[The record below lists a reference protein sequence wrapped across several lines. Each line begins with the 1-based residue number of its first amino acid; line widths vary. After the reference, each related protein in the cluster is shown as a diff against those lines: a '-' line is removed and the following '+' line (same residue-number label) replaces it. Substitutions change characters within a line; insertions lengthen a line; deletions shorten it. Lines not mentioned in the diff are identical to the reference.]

1 MTMEELQSLIRN
13 VVNEEL
19 DKKIEVLKKELKSD
33 SSVESISM
41 RKDIQKS
48 GVSNINLS
56 KHSESGLSNQEIYDE
71 LIMPVDTN
79 IKLSSVILS
88 DMNKER
94 IRDFVL
100 EIKNHEKLARYGL
113 KPMNRLLFYGA
124 SGCGKTFLGK
134 ALSNHLGYTMLYVDI
149 ARALSQGNVA
159 MNITNVFKIANSG
172 GDYMVFLDECDS
184 IAWNRDSK
192 DAEGGEIRRATNSLF
207 QQMDQMKPNVIVI
220 CATNML
226 HRLDPAFERRF
237 NMKMEFK
244 RPEANVK
251 ETIQKFLKP
260 EFTLIFD
267 KEDPITER
275 RTKMSY
281 YELQDVAERM
291 MKKSILNNSVK
302 IKMSDV
308 YLDIARQMNVKTSL
322 RADTD

>member
-1 MTMEELQSLIRN
+1 MG
-13 VVNEEL
+13 NEQYLVSKEQI
-19 DKKIEVLKKELKSD
+19 KAMVHEVLKEDKEL
-33 SSVESISM
+33 E
-41 RKDIQKS
+41 QKKN
-48 GVSNINLS
+48 GMMT
-56 KHSESGLSNQEIYDE
+56 EQEIYDE

-88 DMNKER
+88 EMNKER

-100 EIKNHEKLARYGL
+100 EMKNSEKLARFGL

-134 ALSNHLGYTMLYVDI
+134 ALCNHLGYTMLYVDI

-159 MNITNVFKIANSG
+159 MNLTNVFKIANSG
-172 GDYMVFLDECDS
+172 GNYMVFLDECDS

-192 DAEGGEIRRATNSLF
+192 DAEGGTIRRATNSLF

-237 NMKMEFK
+237 NMKLEFK
-244 RPEANVK
+244 RPEMSAK
-251 ETIQKFLKP
+251 EVIQKFLHP
-260 EFTLIFD
+260 EFQLIMD

-291 MKKSILNNSVK
+291 MKKAVLNNTVR
-302 IKMSDV
+302 IRMSDV
-308 YLDIARQMNVKTSL
+308 YLDIARSMNVKTSL
-322 RADTD
+322 RNDLNVGE

>member
-1 MTMEELQSLIRN
+1 MSVNREEIKEIVR
-13 VVNEEL
+13 
-19 DKKIEVLKKELKSD
+19 EVLKEEREKGTVGLQTGELTN
-33 SSVESISM
+33 E
-41 RKDIQKS
+41 
-48 GVSNINLS
+48 
-56 KHSESGLSNQEIYDE
+56 EIYNE

-88 DMNKER
+88 DINKER

-100 EIKNHEKLARYGL
+100 EMKNYQKLARFGL
-113 KPMNRLLFYGA
+113 KPMNRLLFYGD

-134 ALSNHLGYTMLYVDI
+134 ALCNHLGYTMLYVDI

-159 MNITNVFKIANSG
+159 MNLTNVFKIANSG
-172 GDYMVFLDECDS
+172 GNYMVFLDECDS
-184 IAWNRDSK
+184 IAWNRDAK
-192 DAEGGEIRRATNSLF
+192 DSESGNVRRATNSLF
-207 QQMDQMKPNVIVI
+207 QLMDQMPPNIIVI

-226 HRLDPAFERRF
+226 HRLDTAFARRF

-244 RPEANVK
+244 RPETNVK
-251 ETIQKFLKP
+251 EIVQKFLRP

-291 MKKSILNNSVK
+291 MKKAVLNNSTR
-302 IKMSDV
+302 IKMSDI
-308 YLDIARQMNVKTSL
+308 YLDIARQMNIKTSL
-322 RADTD
+322 RVDLDG

>member
-1 MTMEELQSLIRN
+1 MIFLDREEIKQIVR
-13 VVNEEL
+13 
-19 DKKIEVLKKELKSD
+19 EVLEEERKKVGQTSD
-33 SSVESISM
+33 SSIS
-41 RKDIQKS
+41 
-48 GVSNINLS
+48 LS
-56 KHSESGLSNQEIYDE
+56 KSNDEIYNE

-88 DMNKER
+88 EMNKER

-100 EIKNHEKLARYGL
+100 EMKNHEKLSRFRL

-134 ALSNHLGYTMLYVDI
+134 ALCNHLGYTMLYVDI

-159 MNITNVFKIANSG
+159 INITNVFKIANSG
-172 GDYMVFLDECDS
+172 GNYMVFLDECDS

-192 DAEGGEIRRATNSLF
+192 DAEGGVVRRATNSLF

-226 HRLDPAFERRF
+226 HRLDPAFARRF

-244 RPEANVK
+244 RPESNVK
-251 ETIQKFLKP
+251 ETIQKFLYSD
-260 EFTLIFD
+260 FTLIFD
-267 KEDPITER
+267 KDDPITER

-291 MKKSILNNSVK
+291 MKKAVLNNTTK

-322 RADTD
+322 RADED

>member
-1 MTMEELQSLIRN
+1 MDKDEVRQIVLEVIEEEKKKGLSLN
-13 VVNEEL
+13 S
-19 DKKIEVLKKELKSD
+19 KELSQ
-33 SSVESISM
+33 E
-41 RKDIQKS
+41 
-48 GVSNINLS
+48 
-56 KHSESGLSNQEIYDE
+56 EIYNE

-88 DMNKER
+88 DINKDR

-100 EIKNHEKLARYGL
+100 EMKNHEKLENFHL

-134 ALSNHLGYTMLYVDI
+134 ALCNHLGYKMLYVDI

-159 MNITNVFKIANSG
+159 INITNVFKIANSG
-172 GDYMVFLDECDS
+172 GNYMVFLDECDS

-207 QQMDQMKPNVIVI
+207 QQMDQMKSNVIVI

-237 NMKMEFK
+237 NMKLEFK
-244 RPEANVK
+244 RPEQNVK
-251 ETIQKFLKP
+251 EIISKFLYP
-260 EFTLIFD
+260 EFELIFD

-281 YELQDVAERM
+281 YELQDVALRM
-291 MKKSILNNSVK
+291 MKKAVLNNTTK

-308 YLDIARQMNVKTSL
+308 YRDIARQLNVKTVLNVDYSEE
-322 RADTD
+322 

>member
-1 MTMEELQSLIRN
+1 MERTEIR
-13 VVNEEL
+13 
-19 DKKIEVLKKELKSD
+19 KIILEVLEEERKKGNTD
-33 SSVESISM
+33 SLTG
-41 RKDIQKS
+41 KLTND
-48 GVSNINLS
+48 
-56 KHSESGLSNQEIYDE
+56 EIYNE

-79 IKLSSVILS
+79 IRLSSVILS

-100 EIKNHEKLARYGL
+100 EMKNHEKLARFGL

-134 ALSNHLGYTMLYVDI
+134 ALCNHLGYTMLYVDI

-172 GDYMVFLDECDS
+172 GNYMVFLDECDS

-192 DAEGGEIRRATNSLF
+192 DAEGGTIRRATNSLF
-207 QQMDQMKPNVIVI
+207 QQMDQMKSNVVVI

-244 RPEANVK
+244 RPEANAK
-251 ETIQKFLKP
+251 EVVQKFLHP
-260 EFTLIFD
+260 EFQLIFD

-291 MKKSILNNSVK
+291 MKKAILNNTTK

-322 RADTD
+322 RTDIED

>member
-1 MTMEELQSLIRN
+1 M
-13 VVNEEL
+13 VNNE
-19 DKKIEVLKKELKSD
+19 KELREFIIKVIKEEGLEKKFNP
-33 SSVESISM
+33 SSMGVSTSISEEE
-41 RKDIQKS
+41 
-48 GVSNINLS
+48 VYN
-56 KHSESGLSNQEIYDE
+56 E
-71 LIMPVDTN
+71 LIMKVDTD

-100 EIKNHEKLARYGL
+100 EMKNREKLMRFNL

-134 ALSNHLGYTMLYVDI
+134 ALCNHLGYKMLYIDI

-159 MNITNVFKIANSG
+159 INLTNVFKIANSG
-172 GDYMVFLDECDS
+172 PNHMVFLDECDS

-192 DAEGGEIRRATNSLF
+192 DAEGGIIRRATNSLF
-207 QQMDQMKPNVIVI
+207 QLMDQMNSDVVVI

-237 NMKMEFK
+237 NMKLEFK
-244 RPEANVK
+244 RPEMNVK
-251 ETIQKFLKP
+251 EIVSKFLYP

-291 MKKSILNNSVK
+291 MKKAVLANTTK

-308 YLDIARQMNVKTSL
+308 YLDVARSMNVKTSL
-322 RADTD
+322 RNDLDIG

>member
-1 MTMEELQSLIRN
+1 MS
-13 VVNEEL
+13 VNKDEI
-19 DKKIEVLKKELKSD
+19 KKIVLEVLQEEKAKGN
-33 SSVESISM
+33 VG
-41 RKDIQKS
+41 IQT
-48 GVSNINLS
+48 GALS
-56 KHSESGLSNQEIYDE
+56 KQEIYDE

-88 DMNKER
+88 EQNKDR

-100 EIKNHEKLARYGL
+100 EMKNYEKLNRFGL
-113 KPMNRLLFYGA
+113 KPMNRLLFYGD

-134 ALSNHLGYTMLYVDI
+134 ALCNHLGYTMLYVDI

-172 GDYMVFLDECDS
+172 GNYMVFLDECDS
-184 IAWNRDSK
+184 IAWSRDSK
-192 DAEGGEIRRATNSLF
+192 DAEGGDIRRATNSLF

-226 HRLDPAFERRF
+226 HRLDPAFARRF

-244 RPEANVK
+244 RPETNVK
-251 ETIQKFLKP
+251 EIIQKFLYKDF
-260 EFTLIFD
+260 ELIFD

-291 MKKSILNNSVK
+291 MKKAVLNNTTK
-302 IKMSDV
+302 IRMSDV

-322 RADTD
+322 RVDMDG